1 MRIFKREMLSNY
13 EKTYGF
19 RSQLWL
25 RFIDNFAVWTVSNA
39 QFSDTYREKAPSNKT
54 AALTISVNMNIS
66 VLGISNQLLIRGSYS
81 DTKFSLK

>member
-39 QFSDTYREKAPSNKT
+39 QFSDTYREKAP
-54 AALTISVNMNIS
+54 
-66 VLGISNQLLIRGSYS
+66 
-81 DTKFSLK
+81 